1 MESTFFYL
9 FINIFCLFS
18 HLSSAHSENILQKST
33 ITKGAEAMY
42 KDYYRLTEEPFRITP
57 DPRFIYMTI
66 QHAEALNHLLYG
78 IYQKKGIICLT
89 GEVGTGKT
97 TLTRNLMD
105 RLDNDPRCKAARIL
119 NPALTQTQ
127 LLRAVADEFGLDTH
141 KRDRLGLLKVINNF
155 LLDAKSKDEIAT
167 IIIDEAQNLPEDSLE
182 MTRMLSNLE
191 TATDKLLQIVLVGQP
206 ELRDVLDAPRFSQ
219 LSQRISVRFHLSA
232 MSASDTEE
240 YIRHRLAVAGL
251 ADEQDCPI
259 TFDRGAFREIYRFSH
274 GTPRLVNVI
283 GDKALLAGYVKK
295 TGKINKRIVRSA
307 VRELKGIPS

>member
-1 MESTFFYL
+1 
-9 FINIFCLFS
+9 
-18 HLSSAHSENILQKST
+18 
-33 ITKGAEAMY
+33 MY
-42 KDYYRLTEEPFRITP
+42 KDYYRLREEPFRITP

-105 RLDNDPRCKAARIL
+105 RLDNDPRCKAAMIL

-127 LLRAVADEFGLDTH
+127 LLRAVADEFGLDTR
-141 KRDRLGLLKVINNF
+141 KRDRLGLLQEINNF
-155 LLDAKSKDEIAT
+155 LLDVKANDEIAI

-206 ELRDVLDAPRFSQ
+206 ELRDVLDSPRFSQ
-219 LSQRISVRFHLSA
+219 LSQRISVRFHLSS
-232 MSASDTEE
+232 MSAGDTEE

-251 ADEQDCPI
+251 VDEHDCPI

-274 GTPRLVNVI
+274 GTPRLINVI

-295 TGKINKRIVRSA
+295 TGKISKKIVRSA
-307 VRELKGIPS
+307 AKELKGI